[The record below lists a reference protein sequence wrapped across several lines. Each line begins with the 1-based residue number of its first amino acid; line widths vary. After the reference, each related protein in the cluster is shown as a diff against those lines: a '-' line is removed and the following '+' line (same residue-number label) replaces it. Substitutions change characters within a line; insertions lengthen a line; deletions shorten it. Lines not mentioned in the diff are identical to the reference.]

1 MKPLRLY
8 EVPLEKER
16 VLDVESVLQ
25 DSDWYGGR
33 GKANQRTRIF
43 ESTACIVAMKGT
55 AFKRGG
61 LESVMSD
68 SEFDPT
74 AKEFF
79 TRFLN
84 EFGSDNTAVKAL
96 LDWIVLIGGPTAEL
110 RPIKSFIQK
119 SINDYYDKAPKS
131 FEVATALKTNTTDI
145 ILIVDGKK
153 DDLFRLLDE
162 LEALDAKYPDAKT
175 PPSAKR
181 ISTTR
186 KGMCSIL
193 DTNKKKILSFYQ
205 VSLKKGY
212 GEAQA
217 GKGAEWLN
225 KNYISGTEITKKG
238 TEKTRSIA
246 TPGGAWDVGK
256 ERGAIKEELET
267 IEDELLREGLL
278 DFLKGKITSAIENVR
293 NFVKWSASFLPRMV
307 RSIIPKIERF
317 AQKVIKRDK
326 GIRAIENI
334 LSNVGVP
341 LTEEYFNEASGTNV
355 RLTPSLM
362 NDFKIVDKEF
372 LRGRKINEIHRNNV
386 KLYQKLNQQKVK
398 GREMDPIVMLQ
409 GIDAGLISVEAARK
423 EIQSLL
429 KKKPNKQGVWP
440 EVTRQQLNLIF
451 KLGGNFSANVALNG
465 ILNGV
470 GSILK
475 NKNIK
480 TLSTAIFTLA
490 ASLESEVKFGNTALP
505 VIIVYGG
512 KKGKLEVLGKRED
525 YEEKRL
531 GELTQTG
538 KNLTNFPWLVLSVQK
553 SGGKEK
559 YNTVGFKLLST
570 FKYKDDKPV
579 PVWMPYSVRTNS
591 GSSFTCTIEAGTPTD
606 NWRGRN

>member
-1 MKPLRLY
+1 
-8 EVPLEKER
+8 
-16 VLDVESVLQ
+16 
-25 DSDWYGGR
+25 
-33 GKANQRTRIF
+33 
-43 ESTACIVAMKGT
+43 
-55 AFKRGG
+55 
-61 LESVMSD
+61 
-68 SEFDPT
+68 
-74 AKEFF
+74 
-79 TRFLN
+79 
-84 EFGSDNTAVKAL
+84 
-96 LDWIVLIGGPTAEL
+96 
-110 RPIKSFIQK
+110 
-119 SINDYYDKAPKS
+119 
-131 FEVATALKTNTTDI
+131 
-145 ILIVDGKK
+145 
-153 DDLFRLLDE
+153 
-162 LEALDAKYPDAKT
+162 
-175 PPSAKR
+175 
-181 ISTTR
+181 
-186 KGMCSIL
+186 
-193 DTNKKKILSFYQ
+193 
-205 VSLKKGY
+205 
-212 GEAQA
+212 
-217 GKGAEWLN
+217 
-225 KNYISGTEITKKG
+225 
-238 TEKTRSIA
+238 
-246 TPGGAWDVGK
+246 
-256 ERGAIKEELET
+256 
-267 IEDELLREGLL
+267 
-278 DFLKGKITSAIENVR
+278 
-293 NFVKWSASFLPRMV
+293 MV

-341 LTEEYFNEASGTNV
+341 LTEEYFNEASSTNG
-355 RLTPSLM
+355 RLTPNLM
-362 NDFKIVDKEF
+362 KDFKIVDKEF

-398 GREMDPIVMLQ
+398 GREMDPIVMIQ
-409 GIDAGLISVEAARK
+409 GIDAGLISVEGARK

-559 YNTVGFKLLST
+559 YKTVGFKLLST

-606 NWRGRN
+606 NWSGRN